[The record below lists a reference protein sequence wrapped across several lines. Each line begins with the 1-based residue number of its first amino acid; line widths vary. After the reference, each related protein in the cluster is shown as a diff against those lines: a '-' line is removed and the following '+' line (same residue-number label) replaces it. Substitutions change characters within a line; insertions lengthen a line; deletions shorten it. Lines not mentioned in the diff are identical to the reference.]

1 LLDDAPRYGQEM
13 CARKVFHVSPFCRI
27 EGGYRFRFMRTL
39 HHSTQERTV
48 ARIDVDDDSG
58 PLLVTSVSGTLE
70 PVTAASLRRALWAY
84 PAMTLGVVA
93 RIHWQAFK
101 LWRKRVPFVSK
112 PPPPE
117 QFVTR

>member
-1 LLDDAPRYGQEM
+1 
-13 CARKVFHVSPFCRI
+13 
-27 EGGYRFRFMRTL
+27 MRTL
-39 HHSTQERTV
+39 HHSAQERTV

-58 PLLVTSVSGTLE
+58 PFLVTSVSGTLE
-70 PVTAASLRRALWAY
+70 PVTPASLRRALWAY

-93 RIHWQAFK
+93 RIHWQALK
-101 LWRKRVPFVSK
+101 LLCKRVPFVSK